1 VVAPSP
7 APETVSAGA
16 APEGASCGTPSLALC
31 CLRGGEA
38 AARRLEQ
45 IAARTEAGAMR
56 EEQERVAAIL
66 ERVRQEGDGALLD
79 LSERFDGVR
88 PDPLRI
94 PEERLEQAWRSTPP
108 DLQAALRLAHD
119 RIERFH
125 RAQHPADLTLQG
137 PYGEQLGRRWRPV
150 ERAGLYVPGGRASY
164 PSTVLMN
171 AVPARVAGVERSV
184 MVTPP
189 GPEGEPDGTVLAAA
203 HLAGL
208 REVYRVGGAQAIA
221 ALAYGTASI
230 PKVDVIS
237 GPGNLWVTLAKK
249 AVYGLV
255 GIDSLAGPSEVLV
268 IADHSAVPDQVAADL
283 LAQAEHDP
291 LAAAIL
297 ITTSPAL
304 ASAVPAAIE
313 AQLRSHPREGIV
325 RRALADWGL
334 IVLCDDLAEAARLS
348 DRFAP
353 EHLELLVEDPEA
365 LAERIRHAG
374 AIFLGPHSPEAVG
387 DYLAGPNHT
396 LPTCGSARFAG
407 ALSVETFLRHT
418 SLIRFNREAL
428 EATGPAVLTLAE
440 SEGLH
445 SHAESVRRRL
455 ERTGPEARGS
465 TDSVAIR

>member
-1 VVAPSP
+1 M
-7 APETVSAGA
+7 E
-16 APEGASCGTPSLALC
+16 
-31 CLRGGEA
+31 
-38 AARRLEQ
+38 
-45 IAARTEAGAMR
+45 
-56 EEQERVAAIL
+56 
-66 ERVRQEGDGALLD
+66 

-94 PEERLEQAWRSTPP
+94 APERLEQAWRATPAP
-108 DLQAALRLAHD
+108 LQQALELAHG

-125 RAQHPADLTLQG
+125 RQQRPADLAVQG
-137 PYGEQLGRRWRPV
+137 PHGESLGRRWRPV
-150 ERAGLYVPGGRASY
+150 QRAGLYVPGGRASY

-171 AVPARVAGVERSV
+171 AVPARVAGVERIV

-189 GPEGEPDGTVLAAA
+189 GPDGQPNSTVLAAA
-203 HLAGL
+203 HLAGIT
-208 REVYRVGGAQAIA
+208 EIYRVGGAQAIG

-249 AVYGLV
+249 AVYGTV

-268 IADHSAVPDQVAADL
+268 IADHTAIPDQVAADL

-297 ITTSPAL
+297 ITTSTAL
-304 ASAVPAAIE
+304 ASALPGALA
-313 AQLRSHPREGIV
+313 AQLSSHPREAIV

-334 IVLCDDLAEAARLS
+334 IVVCDTLEEAAGLS

-353 EHLELLVEDPEA
+353 EHLELLVEDPET
-365 LAERIRHAG
+365 LAERIQHAG
-374 AIFLGPHSPEAVG
+374 AIFLGPHTPEAVG

-396 LPTCGSARFAG
+396 LPTCGTARFAG

-428 EATGPAVLTLAE
+428 AATGPAVVTLAE

-455 ERTGPEARGS
+455 G
-465 TDSVAIR
+465 